1 LISKGRC
8 EEARAVLCKY
18 HANGAEDD
26 ALVAFEFKEM
36 QEAIANEQAAK
47 EGTSYKA
54 FLKTPGNRHR
64 LLIIVLVGLF
74 SQWVGNGIM

>member
-1 LISKGRC
+1 M
-8 EEARAVLCKY
+8 LCKY